1 MLEHFSVL
9 RIHTQYVYFHWC
21 GLHEKHQISFGILI
35 QTKNIPQDA
44 VKPLAIHV
52 VDRTVQCFSTG
63 EGSVAWWYGEVVS
76 KLPFK
81 CVNHIIK
88 AIWHV
93 FKWKEKYLCSTY
105 KGQLE
110 TNKLYSYVINTFSRR
125 RYVLTFHPWSSD
137 AGKGRLNTSCSGV
150 ANLSP
155 VIRVGSERRRP
166 LFRATGDNIQ
176 YDSPILQWTNVCRKV
191 RLHGITAALSLE
203 GSGALGPVWPCLGR
217 NPSRLFLRPLTS
229 LSELPHSLKTA
240 CYFARSKEKTRQT
253 WPCSFKHAN
262 SRKHTCCQTNGA
274 VRLTHR
280 HCVTQ
285 AVHVMVFIF
294 LLCWTPPVAVHLSTR
309 QF

>member
-1 MLEHFSVL
+1 
-9 RIHTQYVYFHWC
+9 
-21 GLHEKHQISFGILI
+21 
-35 QTKNIPQDA
+35 
-44 VKPLAIHV
+44 
-52 VDRTVQCFSTG
+52 VQCFSNGGYT
-63 EGSVAWWYGEVVS
+63 EENVAWWYGIVVS
-76 KLPFK
+76 ELPVK

-88 AIWHV
+88 AILNV

-110 TNKLYSYVINTFSRR
+110 MNKLHVIDNFSMR
-125 RYVLTFHPWSSD
+125 RYVRTFRPWSSD
-137 AGKGRLNTSCSGV
+137 EGKWRPNSSGV

-155 VIRVGSERRRP
+155 VIRVGSERRRS
-166 LFRATGDNIQ
+166 LMRATTDNIQ

-203 GSGALGPVWPCLGR
+203 GSGALGPVGTCLRR
-217 NPSRLFLRPLTS
+217 NPSRLVHRPLHSMNYPT
-229 LSELPHSLKTA
+229 LSRQHVTLHE
-240 CYFARSKEKTRQT
+240 SKEKTRQT
-253 WPCSFKHAN
+253 WPCSLKHAN

-285 AVHVMVFIF
+285 AVLVMVS
-294 LLCWTPPVAVHLSTR
+294 AHLSTR